1 MQFGITYSIQ
11 SLTGEWT
18 EICRTVLDQV
28 ELADEVGF
36 HYALVSEHHLVEDN
50 GYFPAPLTVLAAFA
64 ARTTRIR
71 LATGILLLPLY
82 QPMTVAEAAAVVDN
96 LSDGR
101 LTLGFGLGYRPEEF
115 AVFHVP
121 IEERAGRMEESLKL
135 LHLLLSE
142 RKIDFDGDFFPMQ
155 EVTLMPRPV
164 QQPRPPF
171 WVAAKASKAIRRAA
185 RLSDGWYIDPVT
197 AFGVIAKRAPVF
209 RAAWSEAGKARI
221 EPDIILRREAFVA
234 ETDEEAWAAARD
246 GVLYLYGEY
255 MKWGHLTDDDGHEIP
270 SEERSLD
277 HLKNRFLI
285 GSPDTVVKR
294 IQEQQEVLGHSHLV
308 VRMQFPGTDPE
319 KVARSL
325 RLFADEVIPEFSD
338 NEGSHS

>member
-155 EVTLMPRPV
+155 EVTLMPRAGSAAEASLLGRGQGV
-164 QQPRPPF
+164 QSHPPGGASLGWLVYRPGHG
-171 WVAAKASKAIRRAA
+171 VRRHRETGA
-185 RLSDGWYIDPVT
+185 RLPGRLVGSRQSAY
-197 AFGVIAKRAPVF
+197 RARHHP
-209 RAAWSEAGKARI
+209 AQG
-221 EPDIILRREAFVA
+221 
-234 ETDEEAWAAARD
+234 
-246 GVLYLYGEY
+246 
-255 MKWGHLTDDDGHEIP
+255 
-270 SEERSLD
+270 SLC
-277 HLKNRFLI
+277 
-285 GSPDTVVKR
+285 G
-294 IQEQQEVLGHSHLV
+294 
-308 VRMQFPGTDPE
+308 
-319 KVARSL
+319 
-325 RLFADEVIPEFSD
+325 
-338 NEGSHS
+338 